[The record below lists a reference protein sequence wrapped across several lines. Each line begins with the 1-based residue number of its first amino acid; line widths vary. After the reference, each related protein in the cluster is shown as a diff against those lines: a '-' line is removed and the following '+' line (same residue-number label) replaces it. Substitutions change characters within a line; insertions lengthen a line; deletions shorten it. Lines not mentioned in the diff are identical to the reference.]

1 MTQTSLEGLS
11 SQAAEHRIK
20 SEGYNEIPIA
30 SFNFFQSVLSR
41 LWEPSAWILELA
53 LLMEL
58 FLGKDIQAS
67 FIVLMLLFAAINGT
81 IQEYRASKVL
91 NSLSTALKPLVT
103 VKRNGQWLKRPSR
116 ELVAGDVINLKSGN
130 IIPADVTILDKS
142 IYVNESSIT
151 GESMPVTRT
160 KGSEAFSGTEI
171 ISGNCLALVIR
182 TGIRSRAGRTSQL
195 TIQSKAP
202 GQLQILL
209 GRVIKSLAILDVIL
223 IMILLLFALIRKEN
237 LISLLPF
244 FAMLIIATIP
254 IAMPSSFSVA
264 NAIEANV
271 LSKKSILVR
280 DLTGIQEAANV
291 NLLLM
296 DKTGTLTNN
305 QTVVEGFHNFSSYS
319 KEEID
324 QLALTAVDTTQPSQ
338 LDDALLTALSPAA
351 HLSVKAFQPFNPNV
365 GYSTATVNVNHQER
379 QVKLGSL
386 KIISQETNQI
396 IDESKVHGHTVAL
409 SLDRQLLGFYILKD
423 QIRPDSVTAVQKFNR
438 RGIKVIILTG
448 DNHKSAEQTSHQ
460 IGLTGKIIT
469 KEAINAI
476 KLKNNL
482 AAISEVLPE
491 NKLDVVKKFQKLGYT
506 VGMIGDGIN
515 DAPALKQAN
524 LGIAV
529 NTATDIAKKAAKIIL
544 MKDRLLSVVDIVDS
558 GHRVYQ
564 RMMTWTITKLVRTA
578 ELTLLLTLGYIF
590 FGFMPLSLNEL
601 VLIAILNDLVTL
613 VLGTDNTTITYH
625 PENWNFKKMIS
636 QASIL
641 TIGWTASALFILTIL
656 IKNTTIGKAST
667 LLFVFLIASAML
679 TILMTRTTRPFWL
692 SLPSFA
698 VCFSIIFNLIIVSA
712 LAVLGLGIPQIS
724 ILSIINMLLI
734 TLSIS
739 LILDMIHVWIN
750 KYARKKVNHN

>member
-1 MTQTSLEGLS
+1 M
-11 SQAAEHRIK
+11 
-20 SEGYNEIPIA
+20 
-30 SFNFFQSVLSR
+30 
-41 LWEPSAWILELA
+41 
-53 LLMEL
+53 
-58 FLGKDIQAS
+58 
-67 FIVLMLLFAAINGT
+67 
-81 IQEYRASKVL
+81 
-91 NSLSTALKPLVT
+91 
-103 VKRNGQWLKRPSR
+103 
-116 ELVAGDVINLKSGN
+116 
-130 IIPADVTILDKS
+130 
-142 IYVNESSIT
+142 
-151 GESMPVTRT
+151 
-160 KGSEAFSGTEI
+160 
-171 ISGNCLALVIR
+171 
-182 TGIRSRAGRTSQL
+182 
-195 TIQSKAP
+195 
-202 GQLQILL
+202 
-209 GRVIKSLAILDVIL
+209 
-223 IMILLLFALIRKEN
+223 
-237 LISLLPF
+237 
-244 FAMLIIATIP
+244 
-254 IAMPSSFSVA
+254 
-264 NAIEANV
+264 
-271 LSKKSILVR
+271 
-280 DLTGIQEAANV
+280 
-291 NLLLM
+291 
-296 DKTGTLTNN
+296 
-305 QTVVEGFHNFSSYS
+305 
-319 KEEID
+319 
-324 QLALTAVDTTQPSQ
+324 
-338 LDDALLTALSPAA
+338 
-351 HLSVKAFQPFNPNV
+351 
-365 GYSTATVNVNHQER
+365 
-379 QVKLGSL
+379 
-386 KIISQETNQI
+386 
-396 IDESKVHGHTVAL
+396 
-409 SLDRQLLGFYILKD
+409 
-423 QIRPDSVTAVQKFNR
+423 
-438 RGIKVIILTG
+438 
-448 DNHKSAEQTSHQ
+448 
-460 IGLTGKIIT
+460 
-469 KEAINAI
+469 
-476 KLKNNL
+476 
-482 AAISEVLPE
+482 LPE

-712 LAVLGLGIPQIS
+712 LSTLGLGIPKIS

-750 KYARKKVNHN
+750 KYARK